1 MFRYKECR
9 SFKNSYERKENFDT
23 CLKNAEKFLKKQ
35 KEISSVNIRKTFG
48 YPEDGR
54 PIADINV
61 ELCFKSEERP
71 KVIEE
76 KDKTDLEEI
85 IKKEKEEV
93 LKKINEY
100 QQFFNRAM
108 NGCLNPSSSSK

>member
-1 MFRYKECR
+1 MFRYKECG

-23 CLKNAEKFLKKQ
+23 YLKNAEKFLKKQ
-35 KEISSVNIRKTFG
+35 KGISSVNIRKTFG
-48 YPEDGR
+48 YPKDGR

-71 KVIEE
+71 KVIE
-76 KDKTDLEEI
+76 EEI

>member
-76 KDKTDLEEI
+76 KDKTDLEEN
-85 IKKEKEEV
+85 IKK
-93 LKKINEY
+93 KKILNKITIY
-100 QQFFNRAM
+100 QTFFNNAM
-108 NGCLNPSSSSK
+108 NGCLNSSSK

>member
-1 MFRYKECR
+1 MFRYKECG

-35 KEISSVNIRKTFG
+35 KGIPSVNIRKTFG

-71 KVIEE
+71 KVIKE
-76 KDKTDLEEI
+76 KDKIDLEKS
-85 IKKEKEEV
+85 IKEEKEEV
-93 LKKINEY
+93 LKKINTY
-100 QQFFNRAM
+100 QNYFNEAM
-108 NGCLNPSSSSK
+108 NGCLNSSSK